1 MKLKNLFF
9 ILITIF
15 LAAGCAKPP
24 IAEMEN
30 AREAVFRAENDN
42 DAVLYGGSS
51 LARARDALKRM
62 QSEADSK
69 RYDAARVNAAE
80 AIAAAEKAI
89 ADGKTGVVKAKSDA
103 VSAISGLKQ
112 EIDDTN
118 RNVSAARYSLL
129 DLDYNALD
137 NSIRY
142 AYSGYDQV
150 EAAQAEGRYQDVVNK
165 AMEVRSNLAGIN
177 SLVANAIPARK
188 K

>member
-1 MKLKNLFF
+1 MKIINLFF
-9 ILITIF
+9 IFILIF

-24 IAEMEN
+24 IAEMDN
-30 AREAVFRAENDN
+30 AREAVFRAENDA
-42 DAVLYGGSS
+42 DAVQYGSSS
-51 LARARDALKRM
+51 LARARDALRRM

-89 ADGKTGVVKAKSDA
+89 ADGKSGAVKVKSDA
-103 VSAISGLKQ
+103 VSMVSGLKQ

-129 DLDYNALD
+129 DLDYDTLD

-142 AYSGYDQV
+142 AYSGYDQAQ
-150 EAAQAEGRYQDVVNK
+150 AAQDEGRYQDAVNK
-165 AMEVRSNLAGIN
+165 AMEVRSNLASIN
-177 SLVANAIPARK
+177 NMVAGAVPARK